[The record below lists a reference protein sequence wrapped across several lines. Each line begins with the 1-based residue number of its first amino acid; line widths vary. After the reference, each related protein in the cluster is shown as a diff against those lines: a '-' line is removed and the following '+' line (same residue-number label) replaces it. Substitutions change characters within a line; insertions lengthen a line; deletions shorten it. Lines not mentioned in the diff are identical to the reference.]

1 MSDNEEKNQSIGTD
15 PKMAQ
20 MTELG
25 DKYIKNSDITVV
37 HKYKKLG
44 KDWTWL
50 IEKKKLNFQ
59 TGNPQCLR
67 WNINILDRIQNRL
80 DITKEK
86 NSENKT

>member
-1 MSDNEEKNQSIGTD
+1 MSDNEEKNQSTGTD

-44 KDWTWL
+44 KD
-50 IEKKKLNFQ
+50 
-59 TGNPQCLR
+59 
-67 WNINILDRIQNRL
+67 
-80 DITKEK
+80 
-86 NSENKT
+86 